1 MPRNDT
7 AARVPGYK
15 GNKEGAM
22 SIKTELNELN
32 YFISSLERI
41 NIPEKE
47 AKEVLNYMKKL
58 FSEELGEYPN

>member
-1 MPRNDT
+1 
-7 AARVPGYK
+7 
-15 GNKEGAM
+15 M

-32 YFISSLERI
+32 YFISCLESI